1 MRRSRHIIKHI
12 KDAVASFAIV
22 FLAATHHGC
31 RDEGET
37 EVNVPVNY
45 DIVEVASVDAGQTV
59 LNLWRPDAD
68 SPVVLTCH
76 GSNPISNS
84 AKHIRPGMCVL
95 AGYSYTDGRVPYQS
109 GAVSIHSFSYI
120 NNIKARKINT
130 GASVTNWDADPVE
143 LWSIWRGGTRI
154 FMRLSL
160 PYTEEPRF
168 FSMVIDPATESDPVP
183 TLLLWHE
190 RATHSPTFDRRYF
203 AACDIATLWKDD
215 AVEGVKVRVAN
226 SLNPSQ
232 CEFIFMKQ

>member
-1 MRRSRHIIKHI
+1 MSRILHITQVLRHALTAA
-12 KDAVASFAIV
+12 AVAIAG
-22 FLAATHHGC
+22 ATFQGC
-31 RDEGET
+31 RDDGDPEPVT
-37 EVNVPVNY
+37 PVNY
-45 DIVEVASVDAGQTV
+45 DIVEVAAIGDNQTV

-68 SPVVLTCH
+68 IPVVLSCH

-109 GAVSIHSFSYI
+109 GSVSIHSFSYI
-120 NNIKARKINT
+120 NNIKARKINI

-203 AACDIATLWKDD
+203 AACDIATLWEND